1 MEYRNEESVFYNVE
15 IYHKLPLLTLSLYN
29 LVRVFR
35 WAYKRRDLYPS
46 GLISKQTIA
55 VLLEIGFIYW
65 LQNTRQ
71 LHLHVSV
78 CFEEQGILGFHQ
90 PCD

>member
-15 IYHKLPLLTLSLYN
+15 VYHKLPLLALSLYN

-35 WAYKRRDLYPS
+35 WAYKRRGLYPS

-55 VLLEIGFIYW
+55 VLFEIGFSYW
-65 LQNTRQ
+65 FQNTWP
-71 LHLHVSV
+71 LHLDVSV
-78 CFEEQGILGFHQ
+78 CFEERGI
-90 PCD
+90 

>member
-15 IYHKLPLLTLSLYN
+15 IYHKLPLLGLYN

-35 WAYKRRDLYPS
+35 WAYKRRGLYPS

-55 VLLEIGFIYW
+55 VLFEIGLSYW
-65 LQNTRQ
+65 FQNTRP
-71 LHLHVSV
+71 LHLDVSV
-78 CFEEQGILGFHQ
+78 CFEERGI
-90 PCD
+90 

>member
-29 LVRVFR
+29 RVFR
-35 WAYKRRDLYPS
+35 WAYKRRGLYPR

-55 VLLEIGFIYW
+55 VLLEIGFSYW
-65 LQNTRQ
+65 LQNTRP

-78 CFEEQGILGFHQ
+78 CFEEQGI
-90 PCD
+90 

>member
-15 IYHKLPLLTLSLYN
+15 IYHKLPLLALSLYN

-35 WAYKRRDLYPS
+35 CAYKRRGLYPR

-55 VLLEIGFIYW
+55 VLLEIGFSYW
-65 LQNTRQ
+65 LQNTRP

-78 CFEEQGILGFHQ
+78 CFEEQGI
-90 PCD
+90 